1 VPCVL
6 HCVYRVVRDG
16 ASDAALTRAR
26 GSQMKGGDSAKRF
39 FKRTRDFSKK
49 IAKSG
54 FWRPYPDFPGARC
67 CRHVSQSHH
76 VTPSRNFPKKVFP
89 LARRRS
95 APTALTHAE
104 AKYSID
110 PDHSRSLPS
119 ARVTRLA
126 THTLAVL
133 PVLTTRACVK
143 NIRPFVD
150 VSFPEPFSWPHA
162 RVAVPTPTSKPRRG
176 GVRRPVDVKRRE

>member
-1 VPCVL
+1 VCT
-6 HCVYRVVRDG
+6 
-16 ASDAALTRAR
+16 ALRISCGTRWSER
-26 GSQMKGGDSAKRF
+26 RRPHTRLSNEGGV
-39 FKRTRDFSKK
+39 TRQNAFSKGRGIFRK
-49 IAKSG
+49 KQQKVIFGAH
-54 FWRPYPDFPGARC
+54 PDFPGARC